1 MSYWRNQGL
10 TLANGQPLPSSLDSA
25 GLLLPAGSK
34 GPAFL
39 VGKNFDAFYSYN
51 ASENYALAIAHLS
64 DMISQNRTN
73 NVGFV
78 TPWPT
83 DDAGISRRQARE
95 IQQALLNRGYDIG
108 QADGMIGDKT
118 RYAIQDFQRQQGV
131 NPDGRAG
138 MKLYRLLMSQ
148 PTSNQ
153 YPTTPTYQP
162 NSQPSYR
169 PSYQPMATTPT
180 TQPTVKVVT
189 DSSGRTTYYRTD
201 SGQGVITTP

>member
-1 MSYWRNQGL
+1 MSYWRSQGL

-25 GLLLPAGSK
+25 GLLLPAGIK

-64 DMISQNRTN
+64 DMISQNRTS

-108 QADGMIGDKT
+108 QVDGMIGDKT

-138 MKLYRLLMSQ
+138 MKLYRMLITQ
-148 PTSNQ
+148 PVNGQ
-153 YPTTPTYQP
+153 YPTQYPTQTPVRYQSVPNSTVTATPTKVIR
-162 NSQPSYR
+162 NANGRTSYYR
-169 PSYQPMATTPT
+169 IDNGQGGVTTP
-180 TQPTVKVVT
+180 Q
-189 DSSGRTTYYRTD
+189 
-201 SGQGVITTP
+201 

>member
-1 MSYWRNQGL
+1 MSYWRSQGL

-25 GLLLPAGSK
+25 GLLLPAGIK

-64 DMISQNRTN
+64 DMISQNRTS

-138 MKLYRLLMSQ
+138 MKLYRMLM
-148 PTSNQ
+148 
-153 YPTTPTYQP
+153 
-162 NSQPSYR
+162 
-169 PSYQPMATTPT
+169 
-180 TQPTVKVVT
+180 TQPTGNAPYPTQTPIRYQSVPNSTVT
-189 DSSGRTTYYRTD
+189 ATPTKMIRDANGRTSYYRID
-201 SGQGVITTP
+201 NGQGGVTTPQ

>member
-1 MSYWRNQGL
+1 
-10 TLANGQPLPSSLDSA
+10 
-25 GLLLPAGSK
+25 
-34 GPAFL
+34 
-39 VGKNFDAFYSYN
+39 
-51 ASENYALAIAHLS
+51 
-64 DMISQNRTN
+64 MISQNRTS

-138 MKLYRLLMSQ
+138 MKLYRMLITQ
-148 PTSNQ
+148 PTGNAQ
-153 YPTTPTYQP
+153 YPTQYPTQTPVRYQSVPNSTITATPTKVIRDA
-162 NSQPSYR
+162 NGRTSYYR
-169 PSYQPMATTPT
+169 IDNGQGGVTTP
-180 TQPTVKVVT
+180 
-189 DSSGRTTYYRTD
+189 
-201 SGQGVITTP
+201 